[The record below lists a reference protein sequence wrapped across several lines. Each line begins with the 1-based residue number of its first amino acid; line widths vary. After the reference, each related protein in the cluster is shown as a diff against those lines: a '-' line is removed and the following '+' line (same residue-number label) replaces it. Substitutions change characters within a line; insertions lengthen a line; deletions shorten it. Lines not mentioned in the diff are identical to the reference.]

1 MDATIK
7 QKVQEFV
14 DRKEMFTSVDI
25 SNAIKKDGI
34 WIRNAEVRNWLRAN
48 SRDPNVFDG
57 YSSSAIS
64 VCGGNTDATLYHPS
78 LGDPDDYQARDQQ
91 PLTPYDVKAIQ
102 KQKVGQ
108 PIPAAAPDIGDVL
121 STRTDDADMVAVIK
135 SKERVKIPGNMIKA
149 LGWKI
154 GDTIDP
160 AVIKTHRV
168 IRATLKVGKD
178 HRVSVPR
185 SAINWGTD
193 PVKVMLK
200 GGTIVFEKA

>member
-14 DRKEMFTSVDI
+14 GRKEMFTSVDV
-25 SNAIKKDGI
+25 SNSIKKDGI
-34 WIRNAEVRNWLRAN
+34 WVRNAEVRNWLRAN

-57 YSSSAIS
+57 YSSSTIS

-91 PLTPYDVKAIQ
+91 PLTPDEVKAIQ
-102 KQKVGQ
+102 RQKVGQ
-108 PIPAAAPDIGDVL
+108 PIPAAAPDIDDVL
-121 STRTDDADMVAVIK
+121 STRADSADMVTVIK
-135 SKERVKIPGNMIKA
+135 SKERIKIPGNMIKA
-149 LGWKI
+149 LGWSI

-200 GGTIVFEKA
+200 NATIVFEKA